1 MFFKESRYEK
11 VDNYKFKRNDGTE
24 VLLKKKRRIKE
35 PASRMIH
42 TVQEGERTDLL
53 AKRYYRDTLKFWKL
67 ADGNSKMKPEDL
79 LISPGE
85 KILVPPNDPE

>member
-11 VDNYKFKRNDGTE
+11 VKDYKFRRIDGTE
-24 VLLKKKRRIKE
+24 VLLKKKRKIPE
-35 PASRMIH
+35 PQSRVIH

-53 AKRYYRDTLKFWKL
+53 ARRYYRDPLKFWKL
-67 ADGNSKMKPEDL
+67 ADGNSEMKPEDL
-79 LISPGE
+79 LKTPGA